1 MIANQG
7 SGLMRVLLS
16 GLLVSLSLSAQEP
29 APASAADANSTSQ
42 DIATLKAQLAE
53 QQKQLELLRAAIQKQ
68 QDALD
73 KASKEAEAAQAQRVV
88 PAASLGQVASTTPIL
103 PMPAVVSPKPGTG
116 LAGQM
121 GQPEV
126 KSASP
131 LGFQIGGATFTPL
144 GFVDFIS
151 VTRSTDLGSGLGT
164 SFGGLPYSNT
174 TAGGLSETH
183 FSMQNSRIGLRVDSV
198 WHDYSVLGYVESD
211 FLGAAPANPF
221 VTSNSDTLRMRLYFV
236 DVKKDA
242 FELTAGQTW
251 SLMTPNRTGIGV
263 LPSDVYYTQDVD
275 TNYQLGLT
283 WARQSGVRFTW
294 NPNENFHW
302 AVALE
307 NPEQYIGT
315 AVTYPK
321 ALATIAPAELDNNS
335 GGVAIPNLFPDIISK
350 IALDGGSP
358 GHKAHL
364 EVSGLLTGV
373 HTYNSLTTGDGA
385 LQHFTKIGG
394 GGELNF
400 NFELG
405 AGFRIL
411 SSNYISDGGGR
422 YVGTGLAP
430 DAIVRADGSPSLVH
444 SASTTA
450 GFEWQANRKTMFYAY
465 YGGVYVPRDLAIDA
479 DNKTVI
485 GYGVLNSTSANRA
498 IQEATFGLQNNFWKS
513 PEYGALMLAFQY
525 SYLTRNPWNVTTA
538 GQPTSANLSMG
549 YLDLRYTLP

>member
-1 MIANQG
+1 
-7 SGLMRVLLS
+7 
-16 GLLVSLSLSAQEP
+16 
-29 APASAADANSTSQ
+29 
-42 DIATLKAQLAE
+42 
-53 QQKQLELLRAAIQKQ
+53 
-68 QDALD
+68 
-73 KASKEAEAAQAQRVV
+73 
-88 PAASLGQVASTTPIL
+88 
-103 PMPAVVSPKPGTG
+103 
-116 LAGQM
+116 M